1 MRRLQVLIAG
11 CHHALSGAGDED
23 ASIAPTSIRGC
34 EVAEMRKLV
43 QTTVLRIPWPL
54 TKKMVVDEVYWRC
67 QNEQN
72 RRWNKRVWDEKGC
85 HERGDGE

>member
-23 ASIAPTSIRGC
+23 TSIAPTSIRRC
-34 EVAEMRKLV
+34 EVAGISELV

-54 TKKMVVDEVYWRC
+54 MKKMVVDEVYWRC
-67 QNEQN
+67 KNE
-72 RRWNKRVWDEKGC
+72 
-85 HERGDGE
+85 